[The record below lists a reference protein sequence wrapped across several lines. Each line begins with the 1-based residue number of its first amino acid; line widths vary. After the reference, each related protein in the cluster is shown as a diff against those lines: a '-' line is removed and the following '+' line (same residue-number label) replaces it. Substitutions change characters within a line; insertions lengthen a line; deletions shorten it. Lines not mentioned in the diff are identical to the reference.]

1 MTTSFTAEQNR
12 SLDLGTRLASME
24 QEMRLKIERLASEL
38 NSEREKTEIE
48 ISSMDTRKNGD
59 YAER

>member
-1 MTTSFTAEQNR
+1 MTTSFTTEQNR

-24 QEMRLKIERLASEL
+24 QEMRLKIERLGSEL
-38 NSEREKTEIE
+38 HSEMERTNID
-48 ISSMDTRKNGD
+48 ISSMDSRQNGE